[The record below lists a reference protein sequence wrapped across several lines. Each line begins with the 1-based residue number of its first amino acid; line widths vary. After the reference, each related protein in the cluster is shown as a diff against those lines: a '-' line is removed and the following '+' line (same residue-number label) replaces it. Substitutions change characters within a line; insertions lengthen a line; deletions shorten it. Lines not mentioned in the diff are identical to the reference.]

1 MSLWDTVTGWIDTS
15 VDWVAEAVGYTDEA
29 IDILDDTGAIGMTA
43 GEQLTSDVKRFFDS
57 DTFGFIK
64 KGADAYAKAS
74 GLVGRDGKRTNQPLI
89 QQTKFVKT
97 SRPNFRGSQ
106 SMTMRSP
113 ITSTPVRIGYNN
125 PDVRSALTALA
136 QSSYNQQMNNMF
148 SQYLVRP
155 TKGIGSKTIGL
166 GTTQVKGISKKSRQ
180 TTARN

>member
-15 VDWVAEAVGYTDEA
+15 VDWVAEAVGYKDEVLYDAFGDLTTDT
-29 IDILDDTGAIGMTA
+29 LTA
-43 GEQLTSDVKRFFDS
+43 GEQLTSDVKGFFDS
-57 DTFGFIK
+57 DTFGFIQ
-64 KGADAYAKAS
+64 KGAGAYLKTQ
-74 GLVGRDGKRTNQPLI
+74 GTKENQMPLI
-89 QQTKFVKT
+89 QQTKFVKRRGADFRT
-97 SRPNFRGSQ
+97 SRA
-106 SMTMRSP
+106 MTQTSP
-113 ITSTPVRIGYNN
+113 RTGNPVNIGYNN

>member
-15 VDWVAEAVGYTDEA
+15 VDWVAEALDYTDEDF
-29 IDILDDTGAIGMTA
+29 IDITGEVYKGATA
-43 GEQLTSDVKRFFDS
+43 GEQLTMGVKDFIDS

-74 GLVGRDGKRTNQPLI
+74 GLVGKDGKRTNQPLI
-89 QQTKFVKT
+89 QQTKFVKRRGADFRT
-97 SRPNFRGSQ
+97 SRA
-106 SMTMRSP
+106 MTQTSP
-113 ITSTPVRIGYNN
+113 ITGNPVNIGYNN

-180 TTARN
+180 TTTRN

>member
-1 MSLWDTVTGWIDTS
+1 MSLWDTVSGWIDTS

-29 IDILDDTGAIGMTA
+29 VDILDDTGAIGMTA
-43 GEQLTSDVKRFFDS
+43 GERLTSDVTGFFDS

-89 QQTKFVKT
+89 QQTKFVKRRGADFRT
-97 SRPNFRGSQ
+97 SRA
-106 SMTMRSP
+106 MTQTSP
-113 ITSTPVRIGYNN
+113 ITGNPVNIGYNN

-166 GTTQVKGISKKSRQ
+166 GTTQVKGISRKSRQ
-180 TTARN
+180 TTKRS